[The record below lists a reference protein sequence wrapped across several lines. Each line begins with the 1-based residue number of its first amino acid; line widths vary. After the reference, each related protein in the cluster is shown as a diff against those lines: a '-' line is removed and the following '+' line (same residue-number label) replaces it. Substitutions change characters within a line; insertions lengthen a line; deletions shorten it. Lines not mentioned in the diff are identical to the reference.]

1 MFRSA
6 SFIVVALAVLS
17 KNSLAISDE
26 KKTQVYGQLF
36 AKAIECGKD
45 FPISEDEILAL
56 KNKKIETEN
65 AKCFAACT
73 LKKAGALDEAGKL
86 SSTGAVKAIQD
97 TLTDPADIKSLEDF
111 LAHCSSVND
120 VAVNDDKGC
129 DRAKLIFDCLR
140 DNADAYGFNLD
151 F

>member
-1 MFRSA
+1 MVRSTIL
-6 SFIVVALAVLS
+6 IVVVLAILS

-26 KKTQVYGQLF
+26 KKTQVYGLLF
-36 AKAIECGKD
+36 AKAVECGKEV
-45 FPISEDEILAL
+45 PISDDEILAL
-56 KNKKIETEN
+56 KNKKLETDN

-86 SSTGAVKAIQD
+86 SSAGSVKAIKD
-97 TLTDPADIKSLEDF
+97 TLTDPADIKSLEDLF
-111 LAHCSSVND
+111 AHCSSVND
-120 VAVNDDKGC
+120 VAVNDNKSC
-129 DRAKLIFDCLR
+129 DRAKLIFDCFR